1 MIGAVLGVL
10 GGRGVAIVAAV
21 VGALVLLTA
30 VYQTGVNAER
40 KRGEAA
46 SLRAQLKIK
55 DADLKAAQRAG
66 EIARQ
71 LASELERSA
80 SETAGALYELE
91 QKLAKQPPGSVP
103 RVSPAD
109 AEWLRNFGGARR

>member
-1 MIGAVLGVL
+1 MIGAILGVL

-21 VGALVLLTA
+21 VGALVLLAA

-66 EIARQ
+66 EIAKQ

-80 SETAGALYELE
+80 SETAGSLYALEE
-91 QKLAKQPPGSVP
+91 EIRKRPVADQCKL
-103 RVSPAD
+103 SPAD
-109 AEWLRNFGGARR
+109 ARWLRDFGERKR